1 MKSRAFGAGWY
12 IMRARLVSKM
22 ATMSRRR
29 EIESELRECER
40 QLRMSM
46 AGGAGL
52 GAAYTTVPFPTT
64 APEGDVLTASEVSLY
79 FVGTDGKRTQKKVTL
94 TWANDN
100 LQKGFGPAD
109 DPMKQLR
116 EFTAF
121 SNWRYNLD
129 GAFLTSTYT
138 VDGTP
143 GKDKAAYR
151 FTIEGLEIQS
161 LDPFG
166 PNRIGF
172 GKFNFKVAS
181 RVISNVMGTNAAG
194 GSAVVGQELTT
205 VHIPGVFLCRGNA
218 VGILV
223 VIEDDNKQKHTLLT
237 VQPRIAAGRFA
248 FPEIPAGMLDES
260 TSFAGTAAKE
270 LKEETGID
278 LNMED
283 KPGKDG
289 KTKTALAKIIDLT
302 GSIYAG
308 TNFSGVY
315 PSAGGCDEMIQLFAC
330 ELKMSNLNMTWLSGR
345 LNGELHEGEMITL
358 KIVPLEN
365 LAKEAPDMKALSA
378 LYLYERFKSTAAGSA
393 TTWYNVDTQIEN
405 KRITE
410 TGTKL
415 APLPRK

>member
-1 MKSRAFGAGWY
+1 
-12 IMRARLVSKM
+12 M

-52 GAAYTTVPFPTT
+52 GAAYPTVPFPAS
-64 APEGDVLTASEVSLY
+64 APAGDVLTANEVSLY
-79 FVGTDGKRTQKKVTL
+79 FVGTDGQRTQKKVKL

-138 VDGTP
+138 VDGTA

-181 RVISNVMGTNAAG
+181 RVISNVMDAG
-194 GSAVVGQELTT
+194 AVVGKELTT

-223 VIEDDNKQKHTLLT
+223 VIEDDTGKKHTLLT

-289 KTKTALAKIIDLT
+289 KPKTALAKIIDLT

-330 ELKMSNLNMTWLSGR
+330 ELKMSNHNMAWLSGR

-378 LYLYERFKSTAAGSA
+378 LYLYERFKSTAAGKA
-393 TTWYNVDTQIEN
+393 TTWYNVDAQIEA
-405 KRITE
+405 KRTAE
-410 TGTKL
+410 TKPTL
-415 APLPRK
+415 LPLPRK